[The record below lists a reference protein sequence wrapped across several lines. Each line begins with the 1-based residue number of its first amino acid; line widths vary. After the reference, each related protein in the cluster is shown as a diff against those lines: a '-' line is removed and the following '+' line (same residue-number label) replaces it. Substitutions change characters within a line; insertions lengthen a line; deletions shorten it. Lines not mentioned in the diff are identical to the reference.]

1 MGEGREVWV
10 EGGWVE
16 GKGVGG
22 GRCGTLA
29 ATHIPL
35 IKPPADTD
43 ATMASSS
50 GTYNQMLHMINN

>member
-1 MGEGREVWV
+1 MGG
-10 EGGWVE
+10 
-16 GKGVGG
+16 GKGVWLKG

-50 GTYNQMLHMINN
+50 GTYNQRLHMINN